1 VRKACLICGKG
12 VLSRHYRSHLKIHRT
27 DRARYSCDLCA
38 AQLTRRNDVRRHKSL
53 VHTRER
59 QLQCALCTRF
69 FVKEMFLK
77 RHLNARGEGG
87 TTTTKSLVCA
97 SCRAKKSYVEENRA
111 FNQENITHNEMV
123 QTRQSE
129 QNLHAEDRLADIEQP
144 LAKARSGE
152 SVHGDEISC
161 VRHKGSSEERLTTRA
176 PTGVNLP
183 EEERNMEVPC
193 ISEDILMFTDPS
205 SPPDND
211 KEKAL
216 LEEQDGEDSSKVG
229 MSKVGKKSFSIPNLF
244 ISLKNCTWYMLF
256 CRIR

>member
-12 VLSRHYRSHLKIHRT
+12 VLGRHYRSHLKTHRT

-59 QLQCALCTRF
+59 QVQCALCTRF

-87 TTTTKSLVCA
+87 TTTTTSLVCA

-111 FNQENITHNEMV
+111 FDKEDLTQNEMV
-123 QTRQSE
+123 QTRQS
-129 QNLHAEDRLADIEQP
+129 AEDRLAAVGVP

-152 SVHGDEISC
+152 SVHGDSISC
-161 VRHKGSSEERLTTRA
+161 VLPTGITEERTNESA
-176 PTGVNLP
+176 PIGVNHP

-193 ISEDILMFTDPS
+193 ISEDILMFTDIS
-205 SPPDND
+205 SPQDND
-211 KEKAL
+211 KEKVL
-216 LEEQDGEDSSKVG
+216 LDEQDGEDSSKAG
-229 MSKVGKKSFSIPNLF
+229 MFQVGKKNSFLYSIFLY
-244 ISLKNCTWYMLF
+244 IYKKLVLLF
-256 CRIR
+256 CGIR

>member
-12 VLSRHYRSHLKIHRT
+12 VLGRHYRSHLKTHRT

-38 AQLTRRNDVRRHKSL
+38 AKLTRRNDVRRHKSL

-59 QLQCALCTRF
+59 QVQCALCTKF

-87 TTTTKSLVCA
+87 TTTTSLVCA

-111 FNQENITHNEMV
+111 FDKEDLTKNEMV
-123 QTRQSE
+123 QTKQSE
-129 QNLHAEDRLADIEQP
+129 HNSLAEDRLAAIGVP

-152 SVHGDEISC
+152 SVHSDLISC
-161 VRHKGSSEERLTTRA
+161 VRHKGGSSEERTTTSA

-183 EEERNMEVPC
+183 EEERNILEVNSTV
-193 ISEDILMFTDPS
+193 SEEILMFTDTS
-205 SPPDND
+205 SPQDND
-211 KEKAL
+211 KEKVL
-216 LEEQDGEDSSKVG
+216 LEEQNGEDSSKAG
-229 MSKVGKKSFSIPNLF
+229 MSQVGKKRAFP
-244 ISLKNCTWYMLF
+244 
-256 CRIR
+256 